1 MRFHSRLTDPG
12 RVIPA
17 SVIGAAVAGALT
29 MMFHIGL
36 PAPHGVFV
44 IGIVQGNPLLYAL
57 AILIGAIVTAVLV
70 GVLKK
75 PKAE

>member
-1 MRFHSRLTDPG
+1 MRESHG
-12 RVIPA
+12 
-17 SVIGAAVAGALT
+17 
-29 MMFHIGL
+29 
-36 PAPHGVFV
+36 GVFV

>member
-1 MRFHSRLTDPG
+1 
-12 RVIPA
+12 
-17 SVIGAAVAGALT
+17 

-36 PAPHGVFV
+36 PAPHGGVFV

>member
-1 MRFHSRLTDPG
+1 
-12 RVIPA
+12 VIPA

-36 PAPHGVFV
+36 PAPHGGVFV